1 MSSTPKN
8 TGMAATIQPFFCGGI
23 SAMTASAIVHPI
35 DLAKVRIQMY
45 AIRHPGEVPP
55 SFFGILRNLA
65 KKDGVTAIYSGVS
78 ASLLRQAIY
87 GTARLGLFRKFSDE
101 AKIMNDGQPISFV
114 CLTKLSICILS
125 INYLFIKQLI
135 YIYI

>member
-1 MSSTPKN
+1 MTTINNSNPKN
-8 TGMAATIQPFFCGGI
+8 TGLAKSIEPFFCGGI
-23 SAMTASAIVHPI
+23 SAMTASAVVHPI

-55 SFFGILRNLA
+55 SFFGILKNLA
-65 KKDGVTAIYSGVS
+65 KKDGFIAIYSGVS

-101 AKIMNDGQPISFV
+101 AQKMNDGKPISFV
-114 CLTKLSICILS
+114 CF
-125 INYLFIKQLI
+125 INTLII
-135 YIYI
+135 YILYLYI